1 MLQNKIYQNFI
12 KEILK
17 TFLLILFG
25 LTIIAWTVRAVNFL
39 DLIVESGYS
48 VSTYFQYSFL
58 NLFGILTKFIPLAF
72 LLSLIMFIIKQIQEK
87 EFLILW
93 TSGVK
98 KIKIVNL
105 FFFISIFILIFYLIS
120 STLIAPFALNESRT
134 LIRENNFNSLLP
146 TIRAQQFSDSFTGFT
161 FIVEKKSKNKVE
173 NIFIHDSSNTL
184 KSLTSNKAKSISTTI
199 SAKNGLVEEK
209 KMVLFDGKIISS
221 SKDNIKNEI
230 VKFKQLN
237 INLENLTTGNI
248 KHPKLQETPTLQLLQ
263 CMNDLVVG
271 KVIDENLG
279 YCSLNAKKEI
289 ITVLNRRILF
299 PLYIPIIALLCSF
312 LLIKTK
318 KQKNYFLNKYT
329 IFILSFLILLYAE
342 LIVRYT
348 GISKIISIL
357 FTFSPIILIPVI
369 YISLLLKLSKESV
382 YNE

>member
-1 MLQNKIYQNFI
+1 MYQITMLQNKIYQNFI

-72 LLSLIMFIIKQIQEK
+72 LLSLMMFVIKQIQEK

-120 STLIAPFALNESRT
+120 STLIAPLALNESRT
-134 LIRENNFNSLLP
+134 IIRQNNFNSLLP

-161 FIVEKKSKNKVE
+161 FIVEKKSKNNVE

-184 KSLTSNKAKSISTTI
+184 KSLTSNKAKNISTTI
-199 SAKNGLVEEK
+199 SAKNGVVEEK

-230 VKFKQLN
+230 IKFKQLN
-237 INLENLTTGNI
+237 INLENLTTGTI
-248 KHPKLQETPTLQLLQ
+248 KQPKLQETSTLKLLQ
-263 CMNDLVVG
+263 CMNNL
-271 KVIDENLG
+271 IDENLG
-279 YCSLNAKKEI
+279 YCKESTKKEI
-289 ITVLNRRILF
+289 TTVLNRRFLL
-299 PLYIPIIALLCSF
+299 PLYIPIVALLCSF
-312 LLIKTK
+312 LLVKTQSK
-318 KQKNYFLNKYT
+318 RNYFLNRYS
-329 IFILSFLILLYAE
+329 IFFLSFMILLYAE

-348 GISKIISIL
+348 GISKVIATL
-357 FTFSPIILIPVI
+357 FTISPIILIPII
-369 YISLLLKLSKESV
+369 YLSLIFKLSKESII
-382 YNE
+382 NE